1 MSLFKLGIAK
11 ESERDVERPREVALD
26 PGAGLIVVIERGVEA
41 NLGIDEMI
49 DIVTEI
55 EIEVLVTVIE
65 MYGIAAM
72 VTRM

>member
-1 MSLFKLGIAK
+1 
-11 ESERDVERPREVALD
+11 
-26 PGAGLIVVIERGVEA
+26 VIERGVEA

>member
-1 MSLFKLGIAK
+1 M
-11 ESERDVERPREVALD
+11 
-26 PGAGLIVVIERGVEA
+26 IERGVEA